1 MLFNMTQRHTGTS
14 RLSASVKNNVLAFRK
29 FQELFAN
36 EEKIQRLRD
45 TVANPQTSTAKAAT
59 RELDQVVSTFSKLVP
74 FSPAS
79 RRSRLGDFMAMLR
92 FFGIPR
98 FFNTV
103 APDPLGNAAAIR
115 HAFPFVDNRSFPAL
129 DDGFADRFRQGA
141 STVKHRLPHL
151 PPTAEPVETSL
162 NLTMTLSRLVS
173 HPIAVAESDR
183 LDTMAMLEH
192 LYGIPA
198 TNEVRRTM
206 PVSKRQMGLFGRA
219 FAVAAVTEC
228 NGKGWLHNHGLL
240 WSGIPAPV
248 YDMIAHYA
256 DRSPELM
263 SALTEF
269 CDAMTR
275 ANLPDDLHVQ
285 VLLGIIYGCD
295 KYRAPLFAER
305 VLNDSVV
312 SQPLPSRDLADADAD
327 ADADLL
333 KASSSSSSSSSS
345 LPLPDATAAAGHAQ
359 PLSDSELHS
368 LLGAARV
375 NIHTHGSRCVKG
387 TFGHICCSLNYPRT
401 IGQSTNWE
409 QLTEPR
415 PNEDDPVRPVVGEM
429 LEVELARPP
438 IDVDA
443 FLKRLLAYLPPEFA
457 SSNSTMDVENQELE
471 DSAAGDDAAEADGS
485 DSAMDTTSGSESS
498 SDSADSDSTF
508 ADEILQGWCHVKPTA
523 CGSICF
529 RY

>member
-285 VLLGIIYGCD
+285 HGSSPRGITERSSPRGIHLFLSAAQDWTVCQLLFRNLVVLLFIIVIVII
-295 KYRAPLFAER
+295 K
-305 VLNDSVV
+305 VNNHNI
-312 SQPLPSRDLADADAD
+312 
-327 ADADLL
+327 
-333 KASSSSSSSSSS
+333 SSSSTSAFTAFIKHLVDFLIVVVIVIIIVASSDCTSSFTS
-345 LPLPDATAAAGHAQ
+345 L
-359 PLSDSELHS
+359 
-368 LLGAARV
+368 AARF
-375 NIHTHGSRCVKG
+375 IFGSGR
-387 TFGHICCSLNYPRT
+387 R
-401 IGQSTNWE
+401 
-409 QLTEPR
+409 R
-415 PNEDDPVRPVVGEM
+415 M
-429 LEVELARPP
+429 VEIRA
-438 IDVDA
+438 
-443 FLKRLLAYLPPEFA
+443 
-457 SSNSTMDVENQELE
+457 
-471 DSAAGDDAAEADGS
+471 
-485 DSAMDTTSGSESS
+485 
-498 SDSADSDSTF
+498 
-508 ADEILQGWCHVKPTA
+508 W
-523 CGSICF
+523 
-529 RY
+529 